1 MIAHETRHAKEVMG
15 AKLTGIPSVAYREG
29 SDAGHDLRGPHVL
42 LLSTQARLRLR
53 VSNILE
59 RRGGGPAL
67 IDEVAA
73 QAFPCMHAVSRC
85 RFRRICCSSG
95 LFSAQM
101 NTE

>member
-1 MIAHETRHAKEVMG
+1 MIGHETRHAEEAIG
-15 AKLTGIPSVAYREG
+15 ARLTGIHSITDREG
-29 SDAGHDLRGPHVL
+29 RDAGHDLRGPHVL

-53 VSNILE
+53 VSDILE

-73 QAFPCMHAVSRC
+73 QAFPCMQAVSTS
-85 RFRRICCSSG
+85 RFRRICCGSG